1 MKRYNL
7 IYIVVL
13 LLTTGCSQV
22 NHNQHTTQLV
32 NMSENDVCCDKQ
44 KLISYIKL
52 KEIEYSMPSGLL
64 QSIIFIESSYLPFTL
79 NIDAKPYRFK
89 NKYDAIRV
97 AKQAARR
104 RKQIDIGVCQINYN
118 VHGRNF
124 KSIEQMIN
132 PFDNIDYAAK
142 LLSNL
147 ASVKRSWKL
156 AIQHYHG
163 SNNKVNNIRYMNKV
177 LKYRNTIIQIN

>member
-7 IYIVVL
+7 IYIVLL

-22 NHNQHTTQLV
+22 NYNQHTTQLV

-52 KEIEYSMPSGLL
+52 KEVEYSIPAGLL
-64 QSIIFIESSYLPFTL
+64 QSIAFIESSYLPFTL

-104 RKQIDIGVCQINYN
+104 RKQIDIGICQINYN

-132 PFDNIDYAAK
+132 PFDNI
-142 LLSNL
+142 
-147 ASVKRSWKL
+147 
-156 AIQHYHG
+156 YHAG
-163 SNNKVNNIRYMNKV
+163 LV
-177 LKYRNTIIQIN
+177 IILTTCIIIPVRAVDWIGLD